1 MRRRNLRATP
11 NDSGSGRLS
20 GGDVLSRVALPISG
34 WGRGHS
40 AVLVWV
46 LGLVSAVSQPAVAM
60 PSVIFGASVIFGSTY
75 VVGSSGVVGTQ
86 ARGSVREPV
95 SPPSQL
101 SGGRSGTQLPQR
113 RGANLPAATIG
124 RAAPASRSSS
134 GPAPTR
140 GPQRTAARS
149 TAAPAAG
156 ARGNAGSV
164 RSSADSTAFPY
175 SISTVSGG
183 TAVRSTPSDDAYP
196 TAVLPPQTE
205 LQVWRHD
212 PNGWLAVRP
221 PPGSFSLIEAKHLQT
236 TSDPNVYVVTTD
248 RAKAWV
254 GTEVDDDHTPI
265 WQVRLQR
272 NERVAVISSLIIQE
286 EGGEQTWYQI
296 EPPAGEFRWVHQDDL
311 RPGSVAYRAPSR
323 RSPDVN
329 RPQAPADAPM
339 SGFLPPVGAG
349 RTAGTDGAGRAGG
362 GAAID
367 LPPLELDSTGAGQG
381 WGQGSNQG
389 ANVNGSTAQTDPMA
403 GQWRPAQQTTP
414 VLGYADPMS
423 EANPSEGGWNAS
435 LVAHS
440 GMGGADGPGGL
451 VQAQTTPSASSGG
464 TPGDAWDAAVNRL
477 RQDPVAAALA
487 EQGPVAGAS
496 TQPTGSIAGSAANS
510 SSLYPATAASSLT
523 SSALTGGP
531 MVAGR
536 AGGGSA
542 GEAGEWNQQLAQ
554 VQTRLS
560 QELSLPPASWNLVP
574 LLEQCRKLW
583 STAPTLTQREAAETV
598 GRQIEALL
606 QRQWTRPASNDLTA
620 QAGGGAG
627 VNGSGDPWAGQRFA
641 SANGFVGSGSS
652 VGGNAAAV
660 SGFNANA
667 TGATAGNPNPF
678 MLAPGVVPP
687 TTSGSPAAG
696 NLGSGA
702 APGATS
708 FDAVG
713 YLKELLVSRGQTRE
727 FVLQDDTGRSICHLA
742 AQPGVNL
749 QPFLD
754 QKVGVMGI
762 KGIHG
767 RLNLPHVNVERIYR
781 LP

>member
-1 MRRRNLRATP
+1 M
-11 NDSGSGRLS
+11 
-20 GGDVLSRVALPISG
+20 
-34 WGRGHS
+34 
-40 AVLVWV
+40 VLVWV
-46 LGLVSAVSQPAVAM
+46 LGWVWAVSQPAVVG
-60 PSVIFGASVIFGSTY
+60 SSFIFGSSFI
-75 VVGSSGVVGTQ
+75 VGSSGVVGAQ

-124 RAAPASRSSS
+124 
-134 GPAPTR
+134 
-140 GPQRTAARS
+140 Q
-149 TAAPAAG
+149 
-156 ARGNAGSV
+156 
-164 RSSADSTAFPY
+164 TAFPY
-175 SISTVSGG
+175 NISTVSGG

-236 TSDPNVYVVTTD
+236 TSDPNVYAVTTD

-311 RPGSVAYRAPSR
+311 RPSSVAYRAPSR
-323 RSPDVN
+323 RAPDVN
-329 RPQAPADAPM
+329 RSQAPADAPM
-339 SGFLPPVGAG
+339 SGFMPPVGAG
-349 RTAGTDGAGRAGG
+349 RMAGTEGAGTDGAGRAGG
-362 GAAID
+362 GAGID
-367 LPPLELDSTGAGQG
+367 LPPLELNSVAAAQG
-381 WGQGSNQG
+381 WGHGSTQG
-389 ANVNGSTAQTDPMA
+389 ANGSTAQADPLA

-414 VLGYADPMS
+414 VLGYADPMT
-423 EANPSEGGWNAS
+423 EANASEGGWNAS

-440 GMGGADGPGGL
+440 GMGGADSLGGL
-451 VQAQTTPSASSGG
+451 VQPQTTPSASSGG
-464 TPGDAWDAAVNRL
+464 APGDSWDAAVNRL

-487 EQGPVAGAS
+487 EQGPVANAS
-496 TQPTGSIAGSAANS
+496 TQPTGSIAGSA
-510 SSLYPATAASSLT
+510 
-523 SSALTGGP
+523 G
-531 MVAGR
+531 
-536 AGGGSA
+536 
-542 GEAGEWNQQLAQ
+542 GEAGEWNQQMSQ
-554 VQTRLS
+554 VQTRLNR
-560 QELSLPPASWNLVP
+560 ELSLPPTSWNLVP

-583 STAPTLTQREAAETV
+583 STAPTLPQRETAETV

-627 VNGSGDPWAGQRFA
+627 VNAGGDPWAGQRFA

-652 VGGNAAAV
+652 SVGSPMVGNAAAG
-660 SGFNANA
+660 SGFNATA
-667 TGATAGNPNPF
+667 KGATAGNPNPF

-713 YLKELLVSRGQTRE
+713 YLKELLVARGQTRE

-754 QKVGVMGI
+754 QKVGVIGI

>member
-11 NDSGSGRLS
+11 NVSGSGRLS
-20 GGDVLSRVALPISG
+20 GGDVLSLVALPISS
-34 WGRGHS
+34 WVRGHCV
-40 AVLVWV
+40 VLVWV
-46 LGLVSAVSQPAVAM
+46 LGLVWALSQPTVAVSSCA
-60 PSVIFGASVIFGSTY
+60 
-75 VVGSSGVVGTQ
+75 VGSSGAVGVQT
-86 ARGSVREPV
+86 RGSVREPV

-113 RGANLPAATIG
+113 RSANLPAATIG
-124 RAAPASRSSS
+124 RSAPASRPSS
-134 GPAPTR
+134 GPVPSR
-140 GPQRTAARS
+140 GPQRTAARGA
-149 TAAPAAG
+149 TAPDTG
-156 ARGNAGSV
+156 ARGNASSA

-175 SISTVSGG
+175 NVYTVSGG

-236 TSDPNVYVVTTD
+236 TTDPNVYAVTTD

-339 SGFLPPVGAG
+339 SGFMPPVGAG

-362 GAAID
+362 AAAID
-367 LPPLELDSTGAGQG
+367 LPPLELDSAAAGQG
-381 WGQGSNQG
+381 WGQGSTQG
-389 ANVNGSTAQTDPMA
+389 ANANGSTAQADPRA

-414 VLGYADPMS
+414 VLGYADPMI
-423 EANPSEGGWNAS
+423 EANPSESGWNAS

-440 GMGGADGPGGL
+440 GMGGADGLGGL
-451 VQAQTTPSASSGG
+451 VQAQTTPAASSGG
-464 TPGDAWDAAVNRL
+464 APGDAWDAAVNRL

-487 EQGPVAGAS
+487 EQGPTAGAS
-496 TQPTGSIAGSAANS
+496 TQPAGSVAGSGANS
-510 SSLYPATAASSLT
+510 SSLHPATAASALT
-523 SSALTGGP
+523 SSALVGGP

-536 AGGGSA
+536 AGDGSA
-542 GEAGEWNQQLAQ
+542 GEAGQWNQQLAQ
-554 VQTRLS
+554 VQARLS
-560 QELSLPPASWNLVP
+560 QELSLPPTSWNLVP
-574 LLEQCRKLW
+574 LLEQCRSLW
-583 STAPTLTQREAAETV
+583 STAPTLPQREAAETV
-598 GRQIEALL
+598 GRQIEELI

-620 QAGGGAG
+620 QAGGGGG
-627 VNGSGDPWAGQRFA
+627 VNASGDPWAGQRFA
-641 SANGFVGSGSS
+641 SANGFVGSGSPGAGS
-652 VGGNAAAV
+652 GATG

-667 TGATAGNPNPF
+667 NSTGATAGNPNPF
-678 MLAPGVVPP
+678 TLAPGVVPP
-687 TTSGSPAAG
+687 TASGSPVAS
-696 NLGSGA
+696 NLGRGA

-713 YLKELLVSRGQTRE
+713 YLKELLVARGQTRE

-749 QPFLD
+749 QSFLD
-754 QKVGVMGI
+754 QKVGVIGI